1 MPKVII
7 ILCRFGRLSE
17 GFSEEPTL
25 SSAYARAA
33 VAGLQGDNGGRP
45 LTYLDNKHI
54 LSLAK
59 HYAAYGSEAG
69 GLNAAPAQISER
81 TLREIYLKVMSS
93 ILVSVSAFLLVDCL
107 SSHGKHLLSLVVVE

>member
-1 MPKVII
+1 M
-7 ILCRFGRLSE
+7 CRFGRLSE

-33 VAGLQGDNGGRP
+33 VAGLQGDSHGGP
-45 LTYLDNKHI
+45 YSYLDDTHI

-69 GLNAAPAQISER
+69 GQNAAPAHISER
-81 TLREIYLKVMSS
+81 TLREVYLKVTY
-93 ILVSVSAFLLVDCL
+93 IATVLFIVHIVCLVS
-107 SSHGKHLLSLVVVE
+107 HGERLLSLVVVG